1 MRDKNYDIGVRSS
14 GLGDEERST
23 GVDWEKFL
31 TIFRKSIPF
40 VILIIALAVS
50 AAVFYVR
57 YIPPLFES
65 SSELKLDVKEETA
78 VIGFGIDPQKNN
90 MNALSGEMELLR
102 SKVFFSRLI
111 DSLDIDVTIRTTFG
125 NFKNEERYKNKPFKV
140 AYKASGSEI
149 FNRLFN
155 VHISS
160 MTNYELSYD
169 LGGVSQKFNGVF
181 GKPLVINSG
190 VITLTL
196 TENYAKGEG
205 FDDYSFIINSRESQ
219 IGYIQNSLKVE
230 AQSLA
235 ANTIK
240 ITFTDNDKYKAYDVV
255 NAIDSLY
262 LEYSREQKMQANKQ
276 KIAFLEEQMSNTAQ
290 NLENYENY
298 FENFTIENQTVD
310 LQQDMSK
317 AIGFL
322 NELDSQK
329 RALRIY
335 KIKIDKVQS
344 QLENDDQLEIGSL
357 TLENFPKTIT
367 ELIININTL
376 ENERLQLLEK
386 YNENTYA
393 VRKLNNE
400 LNVYRGEL
408 NDQLA
413 YLEKNVNEEL
423 SRIQSQKSNL
433 GGDFKSMPSK
443 GTQYNKAKRFY
454 ELQEEI
460 YLTLAQNKMEF
471 EIAQA
476 GTIPEFTILSSAT
489 LPVSPIRPN
498 PLLAYAIAVVSAM
511 FLSLVFIA
519 SRYILH
525 DKITS
530 QSELERLTTTPV
542 LGVIPKYKKEKLENT
557 RLIVNDNPRSMVS
570 ESLRSI
576 RTNMDFLHQSSGHRV
591 ITVSSTVSGEG
602 KTFVSVNLGG
612 IIAMS
617 GFKVI
622 VLDLD
627 MRKPKVNLAF
637 DEEFMTTGMSTLLI
651 GKHDLDQ
658 TIRSTKQENL
668 YYIPSG
674 PTPPN
679 PSELLMGES
688 FKEVIRKLRSQFD
701 VVILDTPPVGIVS
714 DGVMAMKL
722 SDLSVYVVRADY
734 SKRKF
739 IKTLNRLKHI
749 NRFKNISVIINDLS
763 LHSINKGYGY
773 NYGYGYYAEDEES
786 GIKPKKILRFLKK
799 EG

>member
-1 MRDKNYDIGVRSS
+1 M
-14 GLGDEERST
+14 
-23 GVDWEKFL
+23 DWEKL
-31 TIFRKSIPF
+31 ASISRKSIPF
-40 VILIIALAVS
+40 IILIFALTIS
-50 AAVFYVR
+50 AAIFYVR

-65 SSELKLDVKEETA
+65 SSELKLDVKDETS
-78 VIGFGIDPQKNN
+78 VLTFGVDPQKNN

-111 DSLDIDVTIRTTFG
+111 DSLDLDVTIRTTFG
-125 NFKNEERYKNKPFKV
+125 SLKNEERYRNKPFRVDYQVKS
-140 AYKASGSEI
+140 ADLH
-149 FNRLFN
+149 NRLFN

-160 MTNYELSYD
+160 KEHYTLTYEL
-169 LGGVSQKFNGVF
+169 GEVTQRFEANF
-181 GKPLVINSG
+181 GKPLVVNGGI
-190 VITLTL
+190 ITLFL
-196 TENYAKGEG
+196 TEHYSRGEG
-205 FDDYSFIINSRESQ
+205 FDDYSFKINNKESQ
-219 IGYIQNSLKVE
+219 INFIQQNLKVE

-255 NAIDSLY
+255 NTIDSLY

-276 KIAFLEEQMSNTAQ
+276 KIAFLEEQMGNTAQ
-290 NLENYENY
+290 TLENYENY
-298 FENFTIENQTVD
+298 FESFTIENQTVD
-310 LQQDMSK
+310 LQKDM
-317 AIGFL
+317 AETIQFL
-322 NELDSQK
+322 NQLDSQK
-329 RALRIY
+329 RALKIY
-335 KIKIDKVQS
+335 QIKIDKVQAQLGNNE
-344 QLENDDQLEIGSL
+344 QLEFGSL
-357 TLENFPKTIT
+357 TLENFPESIT
-367 ELIININTL
+367 ELIEEINVL
-376 ENERLQLLEK
+376 ETERLQLLEK

-400 LNVYRGEL
+400 LKIHKQEL

-413 YLEKNVNEEL
+413 YLEKNISDEL
-423 SRIQSQKSNL
+423 GRIAKQKAEL

-443 GTQYNKAKRFY
+443 GTEYNKSRRFY

-489 LPVSPIRPN
+489 LPGSPIRPN
-498 PLLAYAIAVVSAM
+498 PMLAYGIAIVSGL
-511 FLSLVFIA
+511 FLSLVFVA
-519 SRYILH
+519 SRYLLH
-525 DKITS
+525 DKISS
-530 QSELERLTTTPV
+530 QSELERLTSTPV
-542 LGVIPKYKKEKLENT
+542 LGVVPNYKKEKLETT
-557 RLIVNDNPRSMVS
+557 RLIVKDSPKSMVS

-576 RTNMDFLHQSSGHRV
+576 RTNMEFLHQSSGSRV
-591 ITVSSTVSGEG
+591 VTVSSTVSGEG

-637 DEEFMTTGMSTLLI
+637 DEEYMTSGMSTLLI
-651 GKHDLDQ
+651 GKHDLDR
-658 TIRSTKQENL
+658 TIRKTKQENL

-679 PSELLMGES
+679 PSELLMGDS
-688 FKEVIRKLRSQFD
+688 FKEVIRKLRAEFD

-749 NRFKNISVIINDLS
+749 NRFKNISVILNDLS
-763 LHSINKGYGY
+763 LHSMNKGYGY

-786 GIKPKKILRFLKK
+786 GIKPRKLLRFLKK